1 MDKIKSLYELYL
13 SEGLITEETS
23 LETFSKASEDQIKQL
38 YDLGSTKELFTEVD
52 ADTFATAWGVKKK
65 DGSELPSEGG
75 SLDSQT
81 TNQPGAVVT
90 PVAEDKT
97 LQSIEDRLGDVKE
110 ARQEAT
116 KDTFLAGMATFNNI
130 LASIPAGIQDLGGF
144 LTTPIS
150 MLLGKEAASSEGMK
164 DFLGVDKTLSDYY
177 KEEQKRYQGEAKEAT
192 KTFMQDHEAGI
203 VESLEKG
210 NYSDALDKTFFAG
223 LESAPVSLAMMSGGS
238 VATLPQLAGASTL
251 AFFEPSLDE
260 LREQKPEASNTEN
273 VLGAITMAGAE
284 SVFSSI
290 NAKAMSSVYKSI
302 IKKEGLEAGAQVF
315 KNTLLER
322 LTAAMAKYGAPV
334 GALSEGLEEV
344 ATQATQNA
352 VKGRPIF
359 EGAGDAFIVGMA
371 MGGVMSSP
379 INAAKAV
386 ELVDGAIE
394 TEAQKKIST
403 DIIESSKYKDV
414 LDAFSE
420 KNTKKLDEDQLDF
433 IGLSK
438 SESILK
444 KEIKEKLKD
453 GDITKEEADQYIER
467 FNEASSIRAQFEGLE
482 LSVTQQSEISALI
495 KEKRALE
502 KKIKGKDGNLVKKDT
517 QRLSDI
523 NNQIESIS
531 EETSSKYFIGA
542 RELTRE
548 GFLNRI
554 SDMSQQ
560 TFLTSE
566 VRVENDK
573 ETSDLVE
580 STFMEA
586 SPETYV
592 DVLEKTKKEN
602 PSQYWSVS
610 EVDLDTAKKGE
621 VINTKDGSALV
632 KEDGDI
638 VGLFKKLTSKA
649 KGVALD
655 LLEKAVEKGGVKL
668 DNFDGYLTKQYEKA
682 GFRVVGR
689 TPFNEEFAPED
700 WTEDKGKPDVVAM
713 VYDPSGSL
721 NIEEKSFEDYEEMIA
736 YRDSYLK
743 DTRTE
748 KEKYTDIVSG
758 GPKFQKEQGTDVD
771 ETEVNDIVIEMNKT
785 EEEKAS
791 FDVPSDLTTK
801 EKTNIQSLIKR
812 FGEKV
817 KTIKDIASLEGI
829 PFIFTISDQLTSG
842 DVNNPFTGETI
853 NLKGGIGFNMTE
865 GNEANA
871 WANTTEAEANNMLGR
886 AQEVYN
892 KNKPLFERLWSE
904 GKIPNGHVPMAVV
917 KMGQTSIKSNEAVFR
932 FASNTFKNKFSKAKR
947 VAAKDGLL
955 KDLRNAKGISQEV
968 IDYVAKQNTIDEV
981 LDNIKDLNIS
991 KRPDVTRF
999 VFTGDIKLG
1008 AQTKPGKPKSNT
1020 GEALVGN
1027 NPEFYKYV
1035 HLQTINNILSD
1046 PATSNIPDSHV
1057 VSVVGV
1063 DVLNPQVTQVDH
1075 QNYPYG
1081 VKGQLIGILEKPVH
1095 AADVF
1100 PEMYSKSFYLQKENK
1115 AGKPTSPETAV
1126 RQSVAAGGAIAGI
1139 KAFRGAKMSTK
1150 MDTMKKL
1157 LGKLK
1162 LAFPSVTIV
1171 ETQQEFD
1178 RALEQPNVFK
1188 FVKKGEVVYGFTM
1201 DGKVFL
1207 NPSQATANT
1216 AIHEFGHV
1224 WINFL
1229 KQSNPDLL
1237 KKGYD
1242 LLEGTDILRRK
1253 IVKYGDVE
1261 LAREEAIAELMGNKG
1276 ETIVEA
1282 GFKSKFKN
1290 WLNAVFT
1297 YVKNNTKGFADM
1309 SSEEFT
1315 DMSLENF
1322 IDGSLNSI
1330 LQGKEITAKE
1340 IKSVGVRFQKEGI
1353 KGLIRRGLDEK
1364 ISEKTI
1370 KEVLEEQG
1378 YSKKEV
1384 TSTFLNV
1391 KKERADE
1398 IRKAE
1403 GIIDPMDSKWSTGI
1417 QKYLKKLFKARKL
1430 NAKSSQI
1437 ANETREG
1444 AIESQVKQAMF
1455 YTQRLKS
1462 AIKSYDGKLGK
1473 QKLVEEVNKI
1483 INGEPYINRP
1493 EDASLQKVFGI
1504 ASVARNHIDLLS
1516 EALIESGAIKYDES
1530 IKNIEDNKG
1539 KYLTTAYR
1547 MFDSKNWEKEL
1558 LGRED
1563 GKQIIARAKNFFLK
1577 DQKTRRKA
1585 KRLSKKTGDDFDT
1598 VLDLLAERNVDLIL
1612 QMSEK
1617 SDFIKPSKTGK
1628 KDVSILKEKKEIPEV
1643 IRMLMGEYTDP
1654 IQNYQRTVY
1663 KISNLLESQKYL
1675 EKVREAGLGV
1685 WLFEKNDLS
1694 RPKGYDQVI
1703 SVDSDGFGPL
1713 AGLYTSK
1720 EIKESMENTPV
1731 IAGKLL
1737 DSKSYR
1743 WYLDKVSKVKYAKTI
1758 WSPATHG
1765 KNVFGNMF
1773 FMGQNLYINPEEYYN
1788 ASKLIVSDLFNKSSE
1803 EQLATMRTYIEAGI
1817 INQNATLRDLQDV
1830 FKESKNFE
1838 DTLDKAWEKTN
1849 DIGRISKAK
1858 IAVTK
1863 GFKTADKFTRD
1874 IYQAEDDLFKIIA
1887 FETERKRQSKIEF
1900 DKKYSELSSDQ
1911 KSTIDKISAENT
1923 KNLLPNY
1930 GRVGEVTKYLRA
1942 LPVLGSFA
1950 SFQLE
1955 SYRTAYNTVNIAM
1968 NDLKSDNPR
1977 RRVNGA
1983 KRLAA
1988 IVSFQTI
1995 YHVGVAMIGQSFGG
2009 LFGDEED
2016 DQVQKYLKPILPE
2029 WNKNSKLLVTDI
2041 AKGFVTY
2048 TDMSGS
2054 NPHGQ
2059 LDKVINA
2066 MFSDEDTTSKI
2077 IDVLNEA
2084 GGSLLSEDILYS
2096 QVKAILLNEDR
2107 YGRKLRTAETSKG
2120 EDVMSAVKAL
2130 WKAFEPGGVRTAEK
2144 LYDSYENNEEFKKEL
2159 IAQFTGFRTYKA
2171 DYAMQSS
2178 FAMSNIQTETRDLK
2192 KYARAKR
2199 QFEEGEISVDELNKV
2214 FSKYQSDKINIY
2226 KPLINLYKG
2235 ALFSGVDHY
2244 DMIRSMKKSGIP
2256 TYIIEQV
2263 VEGKIKY
2270 VQR

>member
-13 SEGLITEETS
+13 SEGLITEEVS

-52 ADTFATAWGVKKK
+52 AETFATAWGVKKK
-65 DGSELPSEGG
+65 DDLELPSEGG

-81 TNQPGAVVT
+81 TNQPSDVVT
-90 PVAEDKT
+90 TVTDSST
-97 LQSIEDRLGDVKE
+97 LQNIEDRLVDVKE

-116 KDTFLAGMATFNNI
+116 KDTFLAGMATFNNM
-130 LASIPAGIQDLGGF
+130 LVSIPAGIQDLGGF

-150 MLLGKEAASSEGMK
+150 MLLGQEAASSEGMK

-177 KEEQKRYQGEAKEAT
+177 KEEQKRYQGEAKEAS
-192 KTFMQDHEAGI
+192 KVFMQDHEAGI
-203 VESLEKG
+203 IESLEKG

-223 LESAPVSLAMMSGGS
+223 LESAPVSLAMMAGGS
-238 VATLPQLAGASTL
+238 VATLPQLTAASTL

-260 LREQKPEASNTEN
+260 LREQKPDASNAEN

-302 IKKEGLEAGAQVF
+302 IKKEGLEAGTQVF
-315 KNTLLER
+315 KKTLLER

-352 VKGRPIF
+352 VKGKPIF

-371 MGGVMSSP
+371 MGGVMTSP

-403 DIIESSKYKDV
+403 DIIESSKYKDI

-420 KNTKKLDEDQLDF
+420 KNTKTLDEDQLDF

-438 SESILK
+438 SESIFK
-444 KEIKEKLKD
+444 KQLKEKLKD
-453 GDITKEEADQYIER
+453 GEITKEESDQLLDR
-467 FNEASSIRAQFEGLE
+467 FNEASSIRSQFEGLE
-482 LSVTQQSEISALI
+482 LSVDQQSKISSLI

-502 KKIKGKDGNLVKKDT
+502 QKIKGKDKNLVKKDT
-517 QRLSDI
+517 QRLSEI

-531 EETSSKYFIGA
+531 EETSSKYFIGS

-548 GFLNRI
+548 GFLSRI

-580 STFMEA
+580 KTFMETE
-586 SPETYV
+586 P
-592 DVLEKTKKEN
+592 
-602 PSQYWSVS
+602 
-610 EVDLDTAKKGE
+610 
-621 VINTKDGSALV
+621 
-632 KEDGDI
+632 
-638 VGLFKKLTSKA
+638 
-649 KGVALD
+649 
-655 LLEKAVEKGGVKL
+655 VE
-668 DNFDGYLTKQYEKA
+668 EA
-682 GFRVVGR
+682 
-689 TPFNEEFAPED
+689 APVE
-700 WTEDKGKPDVVAM
+700 
-713 VYDPSGSL
+713 
-721 NIEEKSFEDYEEMIA
+721 
-736 YRDSYLK
+736 

-758 GPKFQKEQGTDVD
+758 DPKFQKEQDTDVD

-801 EKTNIQSLIKR
+801 EKTNVQSLVDR

-817 KTIKDIASLEGI
+817 KTIKNIASLEGI

-853 NLKGGIGFNMTE
+853 NVRGGIGFNMTE

-871 WANTTEAEANNMLGR
+871 WANTTEAEASNMLGR

-932 FASNTFKNKFSKAKR
+932 FTSNTFKNKFSKAKR
-947 VAAKDGLL
+947 VAAKEGLL
-955 KDLRNAKGISQEV
+955 KDLRSAKGISQEV

-981 LDNIKDLNIS
+981 LDNIKELNIS
-991 KRPDVTRF
+991 KRPDITRF
-999 VFTGDIKLG
+999 IFTGDVKLG

-1020 GEALVGN
+1020 GEALVGS
-1027 NPEFYKYV
+1027 NPELYKYV

-1063 DVLNPQVTQVDH
+1063 DVLNPQVTKVDH

-1178 RALEQPNVFK
+1178 SALEQPNVFK

-1207 NPSQATANT
+1207 NPSLATANT

-1242 LLEGTDILRRK
+1242 LLEGTNILRRK
-1253 IVKYGDVE
+1253 IVEYGDVE

-1309 SSEEFT
+1309 SPEEFT

-1340 IKSVGVRFQKEGI
+1340 IKSVGVNFQKEGI
-1353 KGLIRRGLDEK
+1353 EGLIRRGLDEK
-1364 ISEKTI
+1364 ISDKTI

-1391 KKERADE
+1391 KRERAEE

-1403 GIIDPMDSKWSTGI
+1403 GIIDPMDSKWATGI

-1473 QKLVEEVNKI
+1473 QKVVEEVNKI

-1563 GKQIIARAKNFFLK
+1563 GKQVIARAKNFFLK

-1675 EKVREAGLGV
+1675 AKVREAGLGV

-1737 DSKSYR
+1737 DSKPYR

-1773 FMGQNLYINPEEYYN
+1773 FMAQNLYINPEEYYK

-1849 DIGRISKAK
+1849 DVGRISKAK

-1900 DKKYSELSSDQ
+1900 DKKYSELSSEQ

-1930 GRVGEVTKYLRA
+1930 GRVGEITKYLRA

-2009 LFGDEED
+2009 LFGDDED

-2041 AKGFVTY
+2041 AKGFITY

-2059 LDKVINA
+2059 LDKVMNA
-2066 MFSDEDTTSKI
+2066 MFSDEDTMDKI
-2077 IDVLNEA
+2077 VEVLNEA

-2096 QVKAILLNEDR
+2096 QVKAILINEDR

-2120 EDVMSAVKAL
+2120 EDVWSAIKAL

-2171 DYAMQSS
+2171 DYSMQSS
-2178 FAMSNIQTETRDLK
+2178 FAMSKIQAETRDLK

-2199 QFEEGEISVDELNKV
+2199 QFEQGEISVDDLNKV
-2214 FSKYQSDKINIY
+2214 FSKYQSDKINMY

-2263 VEGKIKY
+2263 VEGKIRY
-2270 VQR
+2270 IQR

>member
-1 MDKIKSLYELYL
+1 MDKLQSLYDLYL
-13 SEGLITEETS
+13 SEGIITEQTS
-23 LETFSKASEDQIKQL
+23 FEAFSKANQDQINQL
-38 YDLGSTKELFTEVD
+38 YDLGSSKGLFKEVD
-52 ADTFATAWGVKKK
+52 ADKFATAWGVKKK
-65 DGSELPSEGG
+65 EDLDSPSEGG

-81 TNQPGAVVT
+81 TNQPSDVVT
-90 PVAEDKT
+90 PGVDNRPLRDIK
-97 LQSIEDRLGDVKE
+97 DRFGDIVEGTDGDIKE
-110 ARQEAT
+110 SRQEAT
-116 KDTFLAGMATFNNI
+116 KNTFLAGMATLNNM
-130 LASIPAGIQDLGGF
+130 LVSIPAAIQDIGGF

-150 MLLGKEAASSEGMK
+150 MLIGKEAASSEGMK

-177 KEEQKRYQGEAKEAT
+177 KEEQKKYQGEAKEAT

-203 VESLEKG
+203 VESIEKG

-223 LESAPVSLAMMSGGS
+223 LESAPVSLAMMAGGS
-238 VATLPQLAGASTL
+238 VATLPQLVGASTL
-251 AFFEPSLDE
+251 AFFEPSMDE
-260 LREQKPEASNTEN
+260 LREQRPEASNAQN

-302 IKKEGLEAGAQVF
+302 IKKEGLEAGTQIF
-315 KNTLLER
+315 RKTLLER

-334 GALSEGLEEV
+334 GALSEGIEEV

-352 VKGRPIF
+352 VKGKPIF

-394 TEAQKKIST
+394 TETQKKMST

-420 KNTKKLDEDQLDF
+420 KNTKELDEDQLDF

-438 SESILK
+438 SESIFK
-444 KEIKEKLKD
+444 KQIKEKLKD
-453 GDITKEEADQYIER
+453 GEITKDEADQYLER
-467 FNEASSIRAQFEGLE
+467 FNEASSIRSQFEGLE
-482 LSVTQQSEISALI
+482 LSVDQQSKISALI

-502 KKIKGKDGNLVKKDT
+502 KKIKGKDSNLVKKESK
-517 QRLSDI
+517 RLSEI

-580 STFMEA
+580 RTFMET
-586 SPETYV
+586 P
-592 DVLEKTKKEN
+592 
-602 PSQYWSVS
+602 
-610 EVDLDTAKKGE
+610 
-621 VINTKDGSALV
+621 
-632 KEDGDI
+632 
-638 VGLFKKLTSKA
+638 
-649 KGVALD
+649 
-655 LLEKAVEKGGVKL
+655 VE
-668 DNFDGYLTKQYEKA
+668 EA
-682 GFRVVGR
+682 
-689 TPFNEEFAPED
+689 APVE
-700 WTEDKGKPDVVAM
+700 
-713 VYDPSGSL
+713 
-721 NIEEKSFEDYEEMIA
+721 
-736 YRDSYLK
+736 

-758 GPKFQKEQGTDVD
+758 TPKFQKDLETDVD
-771 ETEVNDIVIEMNKT
+771 EAEVNDIVIEMNKT
-785 EEEKAS
+785 PEEKAS

-801 EKTNIQSLIKR
+801 EKTNIQSLVER

-817 KTIKDIASLEGI
+817 KTIKSIASLEGI

-853 NLKGGIGFNMTE
+853 NVKGGIGFNMTE

-947 VAAKDGLL
+947 VAAKEGLL

-981 LDNIKDLNIS
+981 LDNIKELNIS
-991 KRPDVTRF
+991 KRPDITRF
-999 VFTGDIKLG
+999 VFTGDVKLG

-1020 GEALVGN
+1020 GEALVGDN
-1027 NPEFYKYV
+1027 AELYKYV

-1063 DVLNPQVTQVDH
+1063 DVLNPQVTKVDH

-1081 VKGQLIGILEKPVH
+1081 VKGQLIGVLENPVH

-1201 DGKVFL
+1201 DGQVFL
-1207 NPSQATANT
+1207 NPSLATANT

-1242 LLEGTDILRRK
+1242 LLEGTDILKRK
-1253 IVKYGDVE
+1253 IVEYGDVE

-1276 ETIVEA
+1276 ETIVDA

-1315 DMSLENF
+1315 DMSLEDF

-1340 IKSVGVRFQKEGI
+1340 IKSIGVKFQKEGI
-1353 KGLIRRGLDEK
+1353 EGLIRRGLDEK
-1364 ISEKTI
+1364 ISDKTI
-1370 KEVLEEQG
+1370 KEVLSEQG

-1391 KKERADE
+1391 KRERAEE

-1403 GIIDPMDSKWSTGI
+1403 GIIDPMDSNWATGVK
-1417 QKYLKKLFKARKL
+1417 KYLKKLFKARKL

-1444 AIESQVKQAMF
+1444 GIEAQVKQALF

-1462 AIKSYDGKLGK
+1462 AIKSYDGSITKD
-1473 QKLVEEVNKI
+1473 QLVKEVSKI
-1483 INGEPYINRP
+1483 INGETPISRP
-1493 EDASLQKVFGI
+1493 EDAGLQKVFGI

-1516 EALIESGAIKYDES
+1516 EALIESGAVKFDES
-1530 IKNIEDNKG
+1530 IENIENNKG
-1539 KYLTTAYR
+1539 KYLTTSYR

-1558 LGRED
+1558 LEKED

-1577 DQKTRRKA
+1577 DKKTIRKA
-1585 KRLSKKTGDDFDT
+1585 KSLAKKTGDDFDT
-1598 VLDLLAERNVDLIL
+1598 VLDILAERKVDFIL
-1612 QMSEK
+1612 KMSEK
-1617 SDFIKPSKTGK
+1617 SEFINPSKTGK
-1628 KDVSILKEKKEIPEV
+1628 KDVSILKEKKDIPEV
-1643 IRMLMGEYTDP
+1643 IRSLMGEYTDP
-1654 IQNYQRTVY
+1654 VQNYQRTVY

-1675 EKVREAGLGV
+1675 AKVRENGLGV
-1685 WLFEKNDLS
+1685 WLFEENDLS
-1694 RPKGYDQVI
+1694 RPKGYDQLI
-1703 SVDSDGFGPL
+1703 SSDSENYGPL
-1713 AGLYTSK
+1713 SGLYTSK

-1731 IAGKLL
+1731 VAGKLL
-1737 DSKSYR
+1737 DSKPYR

-1765 KNVFGNMF
+1765 KNIFGNMF
-1773 FMGQNLYINPEEYYN
+1773 FMAQNLYLNPQEYYK
-1788 ASKLIVSDLFNKSSE
+1788 AVKIITSDLFNKSSE
-1803 EQLATMRTYIEAGI
+1803 DQLATMKSYIEAGI

-1830 FKESKNFE
+1830 FKDSKNFE
-1838 DTLDKAWEKTN
+1838 DTLDKAYEKTN
-1849 DIGRISKAK
+1849 DIGKIAKAK
-1858 IAVTK
+1858 VGFVK

-1887 FETERKRQSKIEF
+1887 FETEKKRQSKIEF
-1900 DKKYSELSSDQ
+1900 GKEYSELSVQQ
-1911 KSTIDKISAENT
+1911 KSTIDKMSAENT

-1930 GRVGEVTKYLRA
+1930 GRVGEITKYLRA
-1942 LPVLGSFA
+1942 LPVVGSFA

-1988 IVSFQTI
+1988 IVSFQTV
-1995 YHVGVAMIGQSFGG
+1995 YHVGVSMIGQSFGG
-2009 LFGDEED
+2009 FFGDDED
-2016 DQVQKYLKPILPE
+2016 SQVQKYLSPILPE
-2029 WNKNSKLLVTDI
+2029 WNRNSKLLVGEI
-2041 AKGFVTY
+2041 GKGFITY

-2059 LDKVINA
+2059 LDKVMNA
-2066 MFSDEDTTSKI
+2066 MFSEKEI
-2077 IDVLNEA
+2077 GWKVLDMLDEA
-2084 GGSLLSEDILYS
+2084 GGSLLSEDILFS
-2096 QVKAILLNEDR
+2096 QVKSVFFNEDR
-2107 YGRKLRTAETSKG
+2107 FGRKLYTPETSTS
-2120 EDVMSAVKAL
+2120 EDLLTATKAL
-2130 WKAFEPGGVRTAEK
+2130 WKAFEPGGVRTVEK
-2144 LYDSYENNEEFKKEL
+2144 LYGSYGNEKDFTNEL
-2159 IAQFTGFRTYKA
+2159 IAQFTGFRKYKS
-2171 DYAMQSS
+2171 DYNQQASYAISS
-2178 FAMSNIQTETRDLK
+2178 IQKDVRELK

-2199 QFEEGEISVDELNKV
+2199 ELESGEISAAELDKV
-2214 FSKYQSDKINIY
+2214 FNKYQQDKIKLY
-2226 KPLINLYKG
+2226 KPLLNLYKG

-2244 DMIRSMKKSGIP
+2244 TIVETMKRSGVPKYVID
-2256 TYIIEQV
+2256 QV
-2263 VEGKIKY
+2263 IYGKIDY
-2270 VQR
+2270 IQR

>member
-1 MDKIKSLYELYL
+1 MDKIQSLYDLYL
-13 SEGLITEETS
+13 SEGIITEQTS
-23 LETFSKASEDQIKQL
+23 FETFSNANQDQINQL
-38 YDLGSTKELFTEVD
+38 YDLGFNKGLFKEVD
-52 ADTFATAWGVKKK
+52 ADTFSTAWDVKKK
-65 DGSELPSEGG
+65 EDLGLPSGGG

-81 TNQPGAVVT
+81 TNQPSDVVT
-90 PVAEDKT
+90 PGIDNRPLRNIK
-97 LQSIEDRLGDVKE
+97 DRFGDIVEGTDGDVKE

-116 KDTFLAGMATFNNI
+116 KNTFLAGMATLNNM
-130 LASIPAGIQDLGGF
+130 LVSIPAAIQDIGGF

-150 MLLGKEAASSEGMK
+150 MLIGEEAASSEGMK

-223 LESAPVSLAMMSGGS
+223 LESAPVSLAMMAGGS
-238 VATLPQLAGASTL
+238 VATLPQLVGASTL
-251 AFFEPSLDE
+251 AFFEPSMDE
-260 LREQKPEASNTEN
+260 LREQRPEASNAQN

-302 IKKEGLEAGAQVF
+302 IKKEGLEAGTQIF
-315 KNTLLER
+315 RKTLLER

-334 GALSEGLEEV
+334 GALSEGIEEV

-352 VKGRPIF
+352 VKGKPIF

-438 SESILK
+438 SESIFK
-444 KEIKEKLKD
+444 KQIKEKLKD
-453 GDITKEEADQYIER
+453 GEITKEEADQYIER
-467 FNEASSIRAQFEGLE
+467 FNEASSIRSQFEGLE
-482 LSVTQQSEISALI
+482 LSVTQQSKISALI

-502 KKIKGKDGNLVKKDT
+502 KKIKGKDGNLVKKDA

-580 STFMEA
+580 STFMET
-586 SPETYV
+586 P
-592 DVLEKTKKEN
+592 
-602 PSQYWSVS
+602 
-610 EVDLDTAKKGE
+610 
-621 VINTKDGSALV
+621 
-632 KEDGDI
+632 
-638 VGLFKKLTSKA
+638 
-649 KGVALD
+649 
-655 LLEKAVEKGGVKL
+655 VE
-668 DNFDGYLTKQYEKA
+668 EA
-682 GFRVVGR
+682 
-689 TPFNEEFAPED
+689 APVE
-700 WTEDKGKPDVVAM
+700 
-713 VYDPSGSL
+713 
-721 NIEEKSFEDYEEMIA
+721 
-736 YRDSYLK
+736 

-758 GPKFQKEQGTDVD
+758 APKFQKDLDTDVD

-801 EKTNIQSLIKR
+801 EKTNIQSLVER

-817 KTIKDIASLEGI
+817 KTIKSIASLEGI

-853 NLKGGIGFNMTE
+853 NVRGGIGFNMTE

-871 WANTTEAEANNMLGR
+871 WANTTEAEATNMLGR

-981 LDNIKDLNIS
+981 LDNIKELNIS
-991 KRPDVTRF
+991 KRPDITRF
-999 VFTGDIKLG
+999 VFTGDVKLG

-1020 GEALVGN
+1020 GEALVGDN
-1027 NPEFYKYV
+1027 AELYKYV

-1063 DVLNPQVTQVDH
+1063 DVLNPQVTKVDH

-1081 VKGQLIGILEKPVH
+1081 VKGQLIGVLEKPVH

-1178 RALEQPNVFK
+1178 SALEQPNVFK

-1207 NPSQATANT
+1207 NPSLATANT

-1242 LLEGTDILRRK
+1242 LLEGTDILRKK
-1253 IVKYGDVE
+1253 IIEYGDVE

-1309 SSEEFT
+1309 SPEEFT

-1340 IKSVGVRFQKEGI
+1340 IKSIGVKFQKEGI
-1353 KGLIRRGLDEK
+1353 EGLIRRGLDEK
-1364 ISEKTI
+1364 ISDKTI
-1370 KEVLEEQG
+1370 KEVLSEQG

-1391 KKERADE
+1391 KRKRADE

-1403 GIIDPMDSKWSTGI
+1403 GIIDPMDSNWATGVK
-1417 QKYLKKLFKARKL
+1417 KYLKKLFKARKL

-1444 AIESQVKQAMF
+1444 GIEAQVKQALF

-1462 AIKSYDGKLGK
+1462 AIKSYDGSLTKD
-1473 QKLVEEVNKI
+1473 QLVKEVSKI
-1483 INGEPYINRP
+1483 INGETPISRP
-1493 EDASLQKVFGI
+1493 EDAGLQKVFGI

-1516 EALIESGAIKYDES
+1516 EALIESGAVKFDES
-1530 IKNIEDNKG
+1530 IENIENNKG
-1539 KYLTTAYR
+1539 KYLTTSYR

-1558 LGRED
+1558 LEKED

-1577 DQKTRRKA
+1577 DKKTIRKA
-1585 KRLSKKTGDDFDT
+1585 KSLAKKTGDDFDT
-1598 VLDLLAERNVDLIL
+1598 VLDILAERKVDFIL
-1612 QMSEK
+1612 KMSEK
-1617 SDFIKPSKTGK
+1617 SEFINPSKTGK
-1628 KDVSILKEKKEIPEV
+1628 KDVSILKEKKDIPEV
-1643 IRMLMGEYTDP
+1643 IRSLMGEYTDP
-1654 IQNYQRTVY
+1654 VQNYQRTVY

-1675 EKVREAGLGV
+1675 AKVRENGLGV

-1694 RPKGYDQVI
+1694 RPKGYDQLI
-1703 SVDSDGFGPL
+1703 SSDSENYGPL
-1713 AGLYTSK
+1713 SGLYTSK

-1731 IAGKLL
+1731 VAGKLL
-1737 DSKSYR
+1737 DSKPYR

-1765 KNVFGNMF
+1765 KNIFGNMF
-1773 FMGQNLYINPEEYYN
+1773 FMAQNLYLNPQEYYK
-1788 ASKLIVSDLFNKSSE
+1788 AVKIITSDLFNKSSE
-1803 EQLATMRTYIEAGI
+1803 DQLATMKSYIEAGI

-1830 FKESKNFE
+1830 FKDSKNFE
-1838 DTLDKAWEKTN
+1838 DTLDKAYEKTN
-1849 DIGRISKAK
+1849 DIGKIAKAK
-1858 IAVTK
+1858 VGFVK

-1887 FETERKRQSKIEF
+1887 FETEKKRQSKIEF
-1900 DKKYSELSSDQ
+1900 GKEYSELSVQQ
-1911 KSTIDKISAENT
+1911 KSTIDKMSAENT

-1930 GRVGEVTKYLRA
+1930 GRVGEITKYLRA
-1942 LPVLGSFA
+1942 LPVVGSFA

-1988 IVSFQTI
+1988 IVSFQTV
-1995 YHVGVAMIGQSFGG
+1995 YHVGVSMIGQSFGG
-2009 LFGDEED
+2009 FFGDDED
-2016 DQVQKYLKPILPE
+2016 SQVQKYLSPILPE
-2029 WNKNSKLLVTDI
+2029 WNRNSKLLVGEI
-2041 AKGFVTY
+2041 GKGFITY

-2059 LDKVINA
+2059 LDKVMNA
-2066 MFSDEDTTSKI
+2066 MFSEKEI
-2077 IDVLNEA
+2077 GWKVLDMLDEA
-2084 GGSLLSEDILYS
+2084 GGSLLSEDILFS
-2096 QVKAILLNEDR
+2096 QVKSVFFNEDR
-2107 YGRKLRTAETSKG
+2107 FGRKLYTPETSTS
-2120 EDVMSAVKAL
+2120 EDLLTATKAL
-2130 WKAFEPGGVRTAEK
+2130 WKAFEPGGVRTVEK
-2144 LYDSYENNEEFKKEL
+2144 LYGSYGNEKDFTNEL
-2159 IAQFTGFRTYKA
+2159 IAQFVGFRSYKS
-2171 DYAMQSS
+2171 DYNQQASYAISS
-2178 FAMSNIQTETRDLK
+2178 IQKDVRELK

-2199 QFEEGEISVDELNKV
+2199 ELESGEISAAELDKV
-2214 FSKYQSDKINIY
+2214 FNKYQQDKIKLY
-2226 KPLINLYKG
+2226 KPLLNLYKG

-2244 DMIRSMKKSGIP
+2244 TIVETMKRSGVPKYVID
-2256 TYIIEQV
+2256 QV
-2263 VEGKIKY
+2263 IYGKIDY
-2270 VQR
+2270 IQR